1 MSSECMPD
9 TAEIGNLEDNNMYS
23 TFWARNIK
31 TRPIHGLI
39 VQCIVGYKSWMVYGF
54 YDLYKGLIRLYG
66 KVADSLMST
75 VYQYHKRETYQ
86 GGIAYVVH
94 RPVRLYN
101 SVPVL
106 RPF

>member
-1 MSSECMPD
+1 MPD

-31 TRPIHGLI
+31 NRPIHDLI

-66 KVADSLMST
+66 KVADSLM
-75 VYQYHKRETYQ
+75 
-86 GGIAYVVH
+86 
-94 RPVRLYN
+94 RLTNYPPC
-101 SVPVL
+101 SVDIKTISSPSL
-106 RPF
+106 RI